1 MRNALKYYQFV
12 FFTIATVVSKESIL
26 CQPTLYPSDRDNKM
40 VLELSYIPAQ
50 KINLPIKGIEVLDAR
65 YEQSFIG
72 ATTGKDMLLDNEFT
86 KMDIVFPE
94 RFDNYLSRSFANWF
108 NYNANSD
115 NKLLILVKRFR
126 TNENM
131 EKMLAKSKRKE
142 VFFLLSASF
151 YLQKNDL
158 CYKIGSIDKWFSS
171 DQFVYNKRVVKKDY
185 HEGLVTGVLL
195 DQLQQLQFNVTPKTQ
210 SFTRLEMENG
220 IRQRLNLPVLKEK
233 IRKGVYRS
241 FRDFLQN
248 KPSDTAF
255 RTAVTDDGEII
266 FIDSANHMLTSANVW
281 AICDGRIAV
290 FMFGRNFYQITFHS
304 NSIRIRTH
312 RKLNDKKTVAII
324 DDLYNL
330 GLISKKTRKLFA
342 FTDMPNYLDINMDSG
357 ELFLEEIV
365 GPYKATTVTEIARD
379 Y

>member
-1 MRNALKYYQFV
+1 ML
-12 FFTIATVVSKESIL
+12 IL
-26 CQPTLYPSDRDNKM
+26 NSPLYTQSSLYPSVRDNKM
-40 VLELSYIPAQ
+40 ILELSYIPDQ
-50 KINLPIKGIEVLDAR
+50 KINLPVMGIEILDAR

-94 RFDNYLSRSFANWF
+94 RFDNYLVRSFSNWF
-108 NYNANSD
+108 NYDLNTKD
-115 NKLLILVKRFR
+115 RLLILIKRFR

-151 YLQKNDL
+151 YVQRNEL
-158 CYKIGSIDKWFSS
+158 CYKIGSVDKWFSS
-171 DQFVYNKRVVKKDY
+171 DQFLYNKKLAKKDY

-195 DQLQQLQFNVTPKTQ
+195 DQLQQIQFNITSKTQ
-210 SFTRLEMENG
+210 SFTRSEMENA

-233 IRKGVYRS
+233 VKKGIYRS
-241 FRDFLQN
+241 FREFLQN
-248 KPSDTAF
+248 KPSDTSF
-255 RTAVTDDGEII
+255 KTAITNDGEII
-266 FIDSANHMLTSANVW
+266 FIDSTNHMLTSANAW
-281 AICDGRIAV
+281 AISDGQTAV

-312 RKLNDKKTVAII
+312 RKLNEKKTIAII

-330 GLISKKTRKLFA
+330 GLISQKTRKLFA
-342 FTDMPNYLDINMDSG
+342 FTDMPNYLDINMDTG
-357 ELFLEEIV
+357 ELFLEEIL
-365 GPYKATTVTEIARD
+365 GPYKAATVTEIARD

>member
-1 MRNALKYYQFV
+1 MKAGYKYYRFLFYFILMFV
-12 FFTIATVVSKESIL
+12 CNRSLYAQTN
-26 CQPTLYPSDRDNKM
+26 LYPSDRDNKM
-40 VLELSYIPAQ
+40 VLELSYIPDQ
-50 KINLPIKGIEVLDAR
+50 KINLPVKGIEILDAR

-86 KMDIVFPE
+86 KIDVVFPE
-94 RFDNYLSRSFANWF
+94 RFDNYLPRSFANWF
-108 NYNANSD
+108 NYDANTND
-115 NKLLILVKRFR
+115 KLLILVKRFR

-151 YLQKNDL
+151 YLQKNEL

-171 DQFVYNKRVVKKDY
+171 DQFVYNKRLVKKDY
-185 HEGLVTGVLL
+185 HEGLITGVLI
-195 DQLQQLQFNVTPKTQ
+195 DQIQQLQFNITPKTQ
-210 SFTRLEMENG
+210 SFTRSEMENA

-233 IRKGVYRS
+233 IKKGIYRS

-255 RTAVTDDGEII
+255 RTAVTDNGEIV
-266 FIDSANHMLTSANVW
+266 FIDSTNHMLTSANAW
-281 AICDGRIAV
+281 AISDGQTAV

-312 RKLNDKKTVAII
+312 RKLNVKKTVAII

-342 FTDMPNYLDINMDSG
+342 FTDMPNYLDINMDTG

-365 GPYKATTVTEIARD
+365 GPYKAATVTEIARD